1 MVGTFGRRLTAGLA
15 LTGEPSSDARGR
27 TCGVI
32 GVCSR
37 TNAKRR
43 HDGVRAG
50 LEGERGLAWRASKG
64 WHGGR
69 ARIWRATSGRVRVL
83 RT

>member
-1 MVGTFGRRLTAGLA
+1 MPDGGAACFTHDRRDGEMVGTFGRRLTAGLA

-32 GVCSR
+32 GVCGR
-37 TNAKRR
+37 ANAKRR

-50 LEGERGLAWRASKG
+50 LEGE
-64 WHGGR
+64 
-69 ARIWRATSGRVRVL
+69 
-83 RT
+83 